1 MNARF
6 IGEGFLI
13 ATIIGQGVA
22 LYAMIRTKAY
32 KTYPAF
38 FGYLA
43 VSLLFCATLGL
54 LPYGPHSMKT
64 YSWGLA
70 YTWGYWATYVVSTA
84 LIFLTIQNVFRQVM
98 LPLPG
103 LSRLGVLMFRW
114 VVAISFIVA
123 LSSSY
128 VPTEISHRP
137 FYLAFVDLIRCV
149 SILELCLLAFV
160 TLVVQKVGLSY
171 RSLPFGLSLGF
182 GMSAAIDFI
191 QSAIAYHVHTVYSG
205 VGLLC
210 QAAGIAVF
218 GMWAIYFWKP
228 EPERATVP
236 LTVSSSLLRWND
248 VALALGNAGAQMPP
262 APQPEF
268 FLSDVERVVDRVLV
282 KNSLKATGS

>member
-13 ATIIGQGVA
+13 ATAIGQSVA
-22 LYAMIRTKAY
+22 LYAMIRTRAY

-43 VSLLFCATLGL
+43 VSLLFCVTLGF

-64 YSWGLA
+64 HPWCVA
-70 YTWGYWATYVVSTA
+70 YTWGYWATYLVSTA
-84 LIFLTIQNVFRQVM
+84 LLFLTIQTVFRQLM
-98 LPLPG
+98 SPLPG

-128 VPTEISHRP
+128 MPTEISHRP
-137 FYLAFVDLIRCV
+137 LYLAFIDLMRCV
-149 SILELCLLAFV
+149 SVLELCLLAFV
-160 TLVVQKVGLSY
+160 TLVAQKVGLSY

-182 GMSAAIDFI
+182 GISAALDFI
-191 QSAIAYHVHTVYSG
+191 QSAIAFHVHTVYSG
-205 VGLLC
+205 VGLVC

-228 EPERATVP
+228 EPERAALP
-236 LTVSSSLLRWND
+236 TVSSSLLRWND

-262 APQPEF
+262 APAPEF
-268 FLSDVERVVDRVLV
+268 FLSDVEKVVERVLV
-282 KNSLKATGS
+282 KNSLKATQS